1 MTQNEMI
8 GAIAADANITRAQA
22 GIALATVIGSVTKS
36 LMDGKSIRLNGVG
49 TLSVKPTQ
57 ERTARNPKT
66 GEAIKIKASKK
77 VRFSV
82 AKDLKEGVAG

>member
-1 MTQNEMI
+1 MTQNDMI

-22 GIALATVIGSVTKS
+22 GIALATVVGSVTKS
-36 LMDGKSIRLNGVG
+36 LKAGNPVRLSGVG
-49 TLSVKPTQ
+49 TFSVKPTQ

-77 VRFSV
+77 VRFSP